1 MKKSEWSDKEL
12 IELLK
17 EMPKVKDYRD
27 PRDIYQKLSPKKRR
41 TFPWLFPGIASVA
54 ALFLLFLIASNIID
68 NNQHSLEKLK
78 EESTSNRE
86 LARENQESGNVIN
99 NAGILKDQSEA
110 PKTKVTNET
119 SVKTAVYGDTDLQ
132 DGKVLIFWIPD
143 GVQDQNLIPVATI
156 VNDEKNKN
164 WLSLF
169 NENMASLKEKEWGL
183 SDYYPLNASLSL
195 DKNERK
201 VIVDVP
207 PDHTYGQGSNQE
219 TLFIN
224 MLKKNISSNSE
235 VKQIKFTT
243 NGKPGIVLGNYGVV
257 EEMDIK
263 DEKKHA
269 YFFYYPEGS
278 NIPFLVP
285 SPSVYKD
292 INTAF
297 DAMTGD
303 IQEYRLERS
312 LVPSFVINQV
322 STDDKKLLLTLNN
335 NTKLKD
341 DQMTVWSL
349 EAVLLTAKEFGFEQ
363 VLVTNPPISNIG
375 SFDLTK
381 EINVPLAPNLREI
394 Q

>member
-12 IELLK
+12 IEILK

-27 PRDIYQKLSPKKRR
+27 PRDIYQNLSPKKRR
-41 TFPWLFPGIASVA
+41 TFLWLLPGIASVA

-78 EESTSNRE
+78 EDTTSSRE
-86 LARENQESGNVIN
+86 LARENQGTGNGIN
-99 NAGILKDQSEA
+99 NAGILKDQSET
-110 PKTKVTNET
+110 PKTKVTKET
-119 SVKTAVYGDTDLQ
+119 SFQTAVYGDNNLQ

-156 VNDEKNKN
+156 VNTEKNKN

-169 NENMASLKEKEWGL
+169 NENMARLKEKEWGL
-183 SDYYPLNASLSL
+183 SDYYPLNASLRL
-195 DKNERK
+195 DKSERK

-207 PDHTYGQGSNQE
+207 DDHTYGQGSKQE

-224 MLKKNISSNSE
+224 MLKRNISSNSE

-243 NGKPGIVLGNYGVV
+243 NGKSGIELGNYGVV
-257 EEMDIK
+257 EEIDIK

-303 IQEYRLERS
+303 IEEYRLERS
-312 LVPSFVINQV
+312 LVPSFAINHV
-322 STDDKKLLLTLNN
+322 SIVDKKLLLTLND

-375 SFDLTK
+375 SFDLTR